1 MTPVEEFWGTEVSD
15 ADVLDVDD
23 LIGSTMAAMAY
34 DGVQQCL
41 PFFAATIIMYYQID
55 IFEAAGI
62 ESPPTT
68 YDELLE
74 IAPLASHR

>member
-1 MTPVEEFWGTEVSD
+1 
-15 ADVLDVDD
+15 
-23 LIGSTMAAMAY
+23 
-34 DGVQQCL
+34 
-41 PFFAATIIMYYQID
+41 MYYQID

-74 IAPLASHR
+74 IAPLLHTDEVPLIALRGNPPAAHGKHLALQFFLPRRRRQVFSSTSQMI